1 MRYVLVLGA
10 LMSLITGC
18 TVSPIT
24 PMDLTEQTVI
34 DIPEIDRVMTNNL
47 GETLVARGV
56 RTTGKALEISKV
68 TKFNKQ
74 PGERSLFMCGLSVAP
89 ASQFYRGRWQTERE
103 IADCYGPFNIQVTAA
118 DGAIT
123 GGCPGTYLVNDIC
136 QDQFSHDFFIPLGSY
151 KALLKQDFGNISVVE
166 KVVSSRTNF
175 VQEFIY
181 NGRSGNTVKF
191 IYRELSDDMLRAAF
205 SQEVQYD
212 LSQSTEVGF
221 KSLRIEIIEASNTS
235 ITYKMLSNF

>member
-1 MRYVLVLGA
+1 MRYVLVFGA
-10 LMSLITGC
+10 VMSLITGC

-24 PMDLTEQTVI
+24 PMDLTERTVI
-34 DIPEIDRVMTNNL
+34 DTPKVDQVMTNNL

-74 PGERSLFMCGLSVAP
+74 PGEKSLFMCGLSVAP
-89 ASQFYRGRWQTERE
+89 SSQFYRGRWQTDQE
-103 IADCYGPFNIQVTAA
+103 IADCYGPFNIQVTTA
-118 DGAIT
+118 DGAIS

-136 QDQFSHDFFIPLGSY
+136 QDKFSHEFFIPLGSY
-151 KALLKQDFGNISVVE
+151 KALLEQDFGNISVVE
-166 KVVSSRTNF
+166 KVVSSQTNF

-221 KSLRIEIIEASNTS
+221 KSLRIEVIEASNTS